1 MNKIVLPKL
10 GQTMEEGTLEK
21 WHIKAGDTVA
31 SGDVIAEITTDK
43 ATLEVQC
50 FHDGTIR
57 RILVEEGATVPV
69 NTLIAVVGDPDEE
82 IPEGFLDAVPEPVK
96 VQAEEQTPAP
106 AAAPAA
112 ERTPSAP
119 VAVAAPAVAG
129 RPAGRIFA
137 SPRARKCAKAE
148 EIPLAVLTGSGPNG
162 RIVEQDVLTY
172 RARRERVRFT
182 PTARQLAYE
191 RGVDLLSV
199 AGTGTEGRITREDV
213 ESAPA
218 AAPAAGFTGRR
229 EPLTA
234 MRRIVAER
242 MSQSKREIPHYYLTI
257 DIDMTQTVA
266 LRAALNASG
275 DVRISFNDFLS
286 KAVAVAAADVPEV
299 NAVWDGDAI
308 LYKGSFN
315 VGIAVGLDE
324 GLIVPV
330 VRDVDRKSLRQ
341 IAVESADLIAR
352 ARSKK
357 LIPDEYEG
365 GSLTITNL
373 GMFDVETF
381 GPVINPGE
389 SVILGVGKIA
399 DQVVVI
405 DGGMHIRKIM
415 KVTLAGDHRVIDGV
429 RGATFL
435 KRVKELLADP
445 DALAK

>member
-21 WHIKAGDTVA
+21 WHVSAGDTVA

-57 RILVEEGATVPV
+57 KILVEEGATVPV

-82 IPEGFLDAVPEPVK
+82 IPEAFLEAAPEPVK
-96 VQAEEQTPAP
+96 VE

-112 ERTPSAP
+112 GDRAPSAT
-119 VAVAAPAVAG
+119 VAAALPA
-129 RPAGRIFA
+129 RPAGRVFA
-137 SPRARKCAKAE
+137 SPRAKKCAKAE
-148 EIPLAVLTGSGPNG
+148 EIPLAVLSGSGPKG
-162 RIVEQDVLTY
+162 RIVESDVLSY
-172 RARRERVRFT
+172 RDKRAVIRFT

-191 RGVDLLSV
+191 RGVDLLSII
-199 AGTGTEGRITREDV
+199 GTATDGRITKEDV
-213 ESAPA
+213 E
-218 AAPAAGFTGRR
+218 AAPAAVPAGAAFIGRR
-229 EPLTA
+229 EELTA

-257 DIDMTQTVA
+257 DIDMTDTVA

-275 DVRISFNDFLS
+275 EVRISFNDFLS
-286 KAVAVAAADVPEV
+286 KAVAIAAKDVPEV
-299 NAVWDGDAI
+299 NAVWDGNAI
-308 LYKGSFN
+308 LYKSAFN

-330 VRDVDRKSLRQ
+330 VRDADRKSLRQ
-341 IAVESADLIAR
+341 IAAESADLIAR

-357 LIPDEYEG
+357 LTPDQYEG

-373 GMFDVETF
+373 GMFGVETF
-381 GPVINPGE
+381 SPVINPGE
-389 SVILGVGKIA
+389 SVILGVGSIS

-405 DGGMHIRKIM
+405 GGGIHVRKIM
-415 KVTLAGDHRVIDGV
+415 KVTLSGDHRVIDGA
-429 RGATFL
+429 RGAMFL

-445 DALAK
+445 EALAK